1 MSKFASFNP
10 EVAAALREYT
20 ARSPYGA
27 LVGIEIV
34 EARPG
39 GLRARLP
46 VTEKL
51 GSGVGAVHGGA
62 IVSLVDHCASLAVYP
77 LVEVGKWVA
86 TLELKVNYVSA
97 VPAGA
102 GGALEADAHVLEL
115 KRRVGIVR
123 VDVRHVTDQ
132 RDELVAAAQG
142 TVYVRDPPR

>member
-1 MSKFASFNP
+1 VSKFPSFNP
-10 EVAAALREYT
+10 DVAAALHEYT
-20 ARSPYGA
+20 ARSPYGS

-39 GLRARLP
+39 GLKARLA

-97 VPAGA
+97 VPASA
-102 GGALEADAHVLEL
+102 GGTLEADAQVLAL
-115 KRRVGIVR
+115 KKRVGIVR
-123 VDVRHVTDQ
+123 VDVRHVAED
-132 RDELVAAAQG
+132 RDELVAAAQA
-142 TVYVRDPPR
+142 TVYVRDPLR